1 MKTFYGTTAGG
12 GSNNCF
18 FGCGTVFE
26 LTDRKLTTLWSFS
39 GGSDGNFS
47 EAGLIADENRTFYGT
62 TFGGGSQNCSQ
73 GCGTVFAIGATPG
86 SLSTIWSF
94 SGNDGGNPTGT
105 LLAGEGGVLFGTT
118 FGGGASGNGTVF
130 KLTPPAPGQTAWT
143 LTTLWSFSG
152 GSDGANPTTAALIA
166 DRTGALY
173 GTTSTGGVASPACVF
188 GTCGVVFKLTPPA
201 RGQTAWSETVLYAFS
216 GGSDGGFPTAGLI
229 ADGKGSL
236 YGTAILGGVNAP
248 TCFGGCGVVFK
259 LTPPAAG
266 QTSWTE
272 TVLWSFLGSNGDGDL
287 PAAGLIAD
295 ENGAL
300 YGTTQFGGT
309 LSACGGFGCG
319 VVFKLTGTGFVPG
332 EGE

>member
-1 MKTFYGTTAGG
+1 LRLVVVVFAVG
-12 GSNNCF
+12 
-18 FGCGTVFE
+18 FGYPAHAQVAETV
-26 LTDRKLTTLWSFS
+26 LWSFS
-39 GGSDGNFS
+39 GGGDGANPV
-47 EAGLIADENRTFYGT
+47 AGLISDERGALYGT
-62 TFGGGSQNCSQ
+62 AGGGPSSSLCFFGS
-73 GCGTVFAIGATPG
+73 CGVVFKLTPPRLREANYSETV
-86 SLSTIWSF
+86 LWSF
-94 SGNDGGNPTGT
+94 SGADGATP
-105 LLAGEGGVLFGTT
+105 LAELFSPNKNMYGTT
-118 FGGGASGNGTVF
+118 AGGASGNGTVF
-130 KLTPPAPGQTAWT
+130 KLMPPAPGQTAWT

-152 GSDGANPTTAALIA
+152 GSDGATPTTAALIA

-201 RGQTAWSETVLYAFS
+201 RGQTAWTETVLYAFS

-259 LTPPAAG
+259 LAPPAAG

-287 PAAGLIAD
+287 PAAGLLAD

-309 LSACGGFGCG
+309 LNACGGFGCG
-319 VVFKLTGTGFVPG
+319 VVFQLTGTGFVPG
-332 EGE
+332 EGQ